1 MRFAGTIPQE
11 IRPLIA
17 GANTEDTSQ
26 WPSIKDIPGRGAPTN
41 NRYDEHMKMIVP
53 SIPARL
59 RKA

>member
-11 IRPLIA
+11 IKPLIA
-17 GANTEDTSQ
+17 GVDTSS
-26 WPSIKDIPGRGAPTN
+26 WPSIKEPNKAPAN
-41 NRYDEHMKMIVP
+41 YRYDEHMKEMVP